1 MAGMASVNESV
12 RYEPEESPPPLVALG
27 AGFQAAL
34 VILAPVALTVVIVV
48 RIAEESDSYLAW
60 GVFAALL
67 VSGATTV
74 LQAARLGRIG
84 AGHVLMMGTSGAF
97 IAVCVAALVTA
108 GPATM
113 ASLIVVS
120 SLFQFAM
127 AARLS
132 LLRRIF
138 TPVVSGTV
146 IMLIAATVFPIIFGM
161 LTDVPEGSSSTAAPI
176 VTIATLVTV
185 LVLVLRA
192 PPKWRLWS
200 PIIGIVVGCAVAA
213 PFGLYDAQA
222 ILDAP
227 WVGVPLGAWPGFDLS
242 PGPEFWGLLPAFII
256 VTLVGAIETIGDG
269 VAIQRVS
276 RRKPQATDF
285 RVVQGAL
292 NADGMGNLLSGLAGT
307 LPNTT
312 YSSSIALAEVTGI
325 GARRVGVVIG
335 VIIAAVAFLPK
346 VAAVLIAI
354 PSPVAAAYITVL
366 LGLLFVQGMKIVIQD
381 GVDHRKAAVA
391 GVAFWVGTGF
401 QNQWIFADRLGD
413 GFLSVLLGNGM
424 TSGALVA
431 IIMMLFMELTSAR
444 RRRLAGGVGYRE
456 PAAVGRVPARHRGES
471 RVERRLDRAA
481 CPCGRGD
488 AVEPAGGGRRQAGRL
503 GGAAAG
509 GDRAGRP
516 CRGRVGVRDGL
527 GGREPGGPPCVHG
540 RDAGYR
546 GRAGDIVPAAAA
558 LRLVGAAPE
567 VSRRG
572 HRHGERRGVAGVGG
586 APRPIHPHPPR
597 KRVDLSQG
605 ARWPKGT
612 PCGCPC
618 TRRGSCLR
626 RNDGPLPRHAHT
638 HAQRRE
644 GL

>member
-176 VTIATLVTV
+176 VTVATIVTV

-192 PPKWRLWS
+192 PPRWRLWS

-401 QNQWIFADRLGD
+401 QNQWIFADQLGD

-431 IIMMLFMELTSAR
+431 IVMMLFMELTSAR
-444 RRRLAGGVGYRE
+444 RRRLQVALDTESLPQLDEFLRGIAARAGWNDASTERLVLVGEETVSSLLAEDGNRPE
-456 PAAVGRVPARHRGES
+456 GSGA
-471 RVERRLDRAA
+471 RRLVVTA
-481 CPCGRGD
+481 RGD
-488 AVEPAGGGRRQAGRL
+488 HAGAELEFVTGSEGENLEDRL
-503 GGAAAG
+503 AYMGEMPDIEDEREISFRLLRHYASS
-509 GDRAGRP
+509 
-516 CRGRVGVRDGL
+516 VRHQKY
-527 GGREPGGPPCVHG
+527 HG
-540 RDAGYR
+540 E
-546 GRAGDIVPAAAA
+546 DIVT
-558 LRLVGAAPE
+558 
-567 VSRRG
+567 VS
-572 HRHGERRGVAGVGG
+572 VAGSSG
-586 APRPIHPHPPR
+586 
-597 KRVDLSQG
+597 
-605 ARWPKGT
+605 
-612 PCGCPC
+612 
-618 TRRGSCLR
+618 
-626 RNDGPLPRHAHT
+626 
-638 HAQRRE
+638 
-644 GL
+644 